1 MEEFVETA
9 NVEFLVDTVHPDY
22 GDVKKGEVLTVE
34 RSYMLHYRNLGVAR
48 PTNKAVTRKK

>member
-9 NVEFLVDTVHPDY
+9 NVEFLVDTVHPEY
-22 GDVKKGEVLTVE
+22 GDVKKGEILTVE